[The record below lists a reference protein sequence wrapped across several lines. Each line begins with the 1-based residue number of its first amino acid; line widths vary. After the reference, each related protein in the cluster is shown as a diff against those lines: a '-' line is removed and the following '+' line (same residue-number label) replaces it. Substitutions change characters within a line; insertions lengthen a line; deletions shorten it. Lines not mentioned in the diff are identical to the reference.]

1 MSEDTAAKDGPRR
14 TFTIERHYAA
24 TVEAVWDLWTTER
37 GIESW
42 WGPDGFSVTVKRLD
56 LRVGGELLYTMTA
69 TAPAQVEFMKEAGMP
84 TATDVSIVY
93 TEIEPMRRLE
103 YKSLA
108 DFIPGTEPYEVS
120 TTVTIDPSPDGVRM
134 VLTFDAMH
142 DEQWTGRAVSG
153 HEGELGKLDKILN
166 PVT

>member
-1 MSEDTAAKDGPRR
+1 MSENTTSKDGPRR
-14 TFTIERHYAA
+14 TITIERSYSA
-24 TVEAVWDLWTTER
+24 TVEAVWALWTTAR

-42 WGPDGFSVTVKRLD
+42 WGPDGFSVTVKHLD

-69 TAPAQVEFMKEAGMP
+69 TAPEQVEFMKQAGMP

-93 TEIEPMRRLE
+93 TGIEPLRRLG

-108 DFIPGTEPYEVS
+108 DFIPGTEPYEVA
-120 TTVTIDPSPDGVRM
+120 TTVALDPRPDGVRM
-134 VLTFDAMH
+134 VLMFDAMH
-142 DEQWTGRAVSG
+142 DEQWTERAVAG
-153 HEGELGKLDKILN
+153 HESELGKLDQILN

>member
-1 MSEDTAAKDGPRR
+1 MSENATSKDGPRR
-14 TFTIERHYAA
+14 TITIERSYSA
-24 TVEAVWDLWTTER
+24 TVENVWALWTTER

-42 WGPDGFSVTVKRLD
+42 WGPDGFSVTVKHLD

-69 TAPAQVEFMKEAGMP
+69 TAPDQVEFMKQAGMP

-93 TEIEPMRRLE
+93 TAIEPRRRLE

-108 DFIPGTEPYEVS
+108 DFIPGTEPYEVE
-120 TTVTIDPSPDGVRM
+120 TTVVLDPRPDGVRM

-142 DEQWTGRAVSG
+142 DEQWTVAG

-166 PVT
+166 PVS

>member
-1 MSEDTAAKDGPRR
+1 MSENDTSKEGPRR
-14 TFTIERHYAA
+14 TITMERSYSA
-24 TVEAVWDLWTTER
+24 TVEAVWALWTTER
-37 GIESW
+37 GIEAW
-42 WGPDGFSVTVKRLD
+42 WGPDGFSVTVKHLD

-69 TAPAQVEFMKEAGMP
+69 TAPDQVDFMKQAGMP

-93 TEIEPMRRLE
+93 TAIEPRRRLG

-108 DFIPGTEPYEVS
+108 DFIPGTEPYEVE
-120 TTVTIDPSPDGVRM
+120 TTVVLDPRPDGVRM

-142 DEQWTGRAVSG
+142 DEQWTERAVAG
-153 HEGELGKLDKILN
+153 HESELGKLDKILN